1 MLQVAELDTLQT
13 ELDESVTREDYR
25 AAAALKAQQDRLID
39 QDCLGAAL
47 LALDKAVAEQRF
59 AGAGPAQGRVPL
71 SQLTQFPF
79 ACCCC
84 RHIVWLF
91 IFALPLQAAL
101 ASASLMH
108 ADA

>member
-1 MLQVAELDTLQT
+1 VLQVAELDTLQT

-59 AGAGPAQGRVPL
+59 AGAGPSQGRVL
-71 SQLTQFPF
+71 
-79 ACCCC
+79 
-84 RHIVWLF
+84 
-91 IFALPLQAAL
+91 LPLHSGSCRVLLLLSSHGVAL
-101 ASASLMH
+101 YFCTATAGCSGISL
-108 ADA
+108 AYAR